1 VSTVCS
7 SIPAVALQ
15 RGVYTEDNL
24 KERFCK
30 VEKTARKVAGVGEQG
45 GSLISFGLSYLQ
57 SLLLVDL
64 SKRAPVD
71 SMEVVDLN
79 SMSSYDL
86 LSLARHNLD
95 RGDLARAVQLL
106 TQLRGESARV
116 VSDWL
121 TEARLTLETKQAVS
135 AIMAHSLVASCNN
148 MISN

>member
-1 VSTVCS
+1 M
-7 SIPAVALQ
+7 
-15 RGVYTEDNL
+15 G
-24 KERFCK
+24 
-30 VEKTARKVAGVGEQG
+30 GEQG

-57 SLLLVDL
+57 SL
-64 SKRAPVD
+64 R
-71 SMEVVDLN
+71 VVDLN